1 MVLEELTVLP
11 YVLKAARMRDL
22 KPTHAQNDTFLQ
34 QGHIYS
40 NKTLPPSCATPW
52 AEHIQTTINRMSK

>member
-34 QGHIYS
+34 QGRPHLLQQDS
-40 NKTLPPSCATPW
+40 TS
-52 AEHIQTTINRMSK
+52 